1 MNLLILGGTAWLGH
15 TVATAARAHGHQ
27 VTCLARGESGDTPD
41 GVQWVAGDRTSAAG
55 YSALAGR
62 TFDAVVDVSRQ
73 PGQARSAVDALAGA
87 VGHWVFVSTG
97 SVYADQSEPGGD
109 ESAALLPPAQVDEV
123 TPQEYGPG
131 KVACEQIVAE
141 ALGDRLLIGRS
152 GLISGPGDH
161 TGRAVSYAAR
171 ARRRP
176 DEPMLVPGDL
186 DQPVQVVDVRD
197 LSDFLLQAID
207 RSLTGTM
214 DLVGPTTSLG
224 EWVELSRDIGG
235 HGGEVIAAD
244 PQWLLEQAVPQFAGP
259 GSLALW
265 LSPEMRGMMGRR
277 GDVAGAAGLSHRPS
291 REMLCDTLTWE
302 LQSGPDREVTGPGLT
317 AERERELIAALRH
330 L

>member
-1 MNLLILGGTAWLGH
+1 MDLLILGGTAWLGH
-15 TVATAARAHGHQ
+15 TVARAARARGHQ
-27 VTCLARGESGDTPD
+27 VTCLARGQSGDMPD
-41 GVQWVAGDRTSAAG
+41 GVHWVPGDRTSAAG
-55 YSALAGR
+55 YSGLAGR

-73 PGQARSAVDALAGA
+73 PGQVRSAVDALAGA

-109 ESAALLPPAQVDEV
+109 ESATLLPPAQVDEV
-123 TPQEYGPG
+123 SPHEYGQG
-131 KVACEQIVAE
+131 KVACEQIVAD

-152 GLISGPGDH
+152 GLIGGPGDH

-176 DEPMLVPGDL
+176 DEPMLIPGDV
-186 DQPVQVVDVRD
+186 DQPVQLADVRD
-197 LSDFLLQAID
+197 LSEFLLQAID

-224 EWVELSRDIGG
+224 EWVDLSRDVGG
-235 HGGEVIAAD
+235 HGGEVIEAD
-244 PQWLLEQAVPQFAGP
+244 PQWLIEQEVPQFAGP

-265 LSPEMRGMMGRR
+265 LPPGMRGMMGRR
-277 GDVAGAAGLSHRPS
+277 GVVAGAAGFRHRPC
-291 REMLCDTLTWE
+291 REMLSDTLTWE
-302 LQSGPDREVTGPGLT
+302 LQSGPDRDVTGPGLT